1 MQEGVLVAVAQRHE
15 AELFGQVEPDDCSC
29 LSQAPRLTAL
39 SSERGLIMLSFESA
53 VSRYF
58 SKCEVDWKAQRFLDA
73 VE

>member
-1 MQEGVLVAVAQRHE
+1 
-15 AELFGQVEPDDCSC
+15 
-29 LSQAPRLTAL
+29 
-39 SSERGLIMLSFESA
+39 MLSFESA